1 MERMP
6 NCYVFS
12 LTARTS
18 ATSRSSSRTRRRA
31 LTHVRF
37 WHMIS
42 PASGSVCSAWC
53 CSRSSTLT
61 IGGSGEVALKAA
73 SLLRAAAR
81 LRALISRSTLW
92 PLRLL
97 CCDCRCF
104 SRFNR
109 CEEHPGRGRGQGPAG
124 IKVLPVARKFRM
136 PLSRMFWR
144 KWISLRCFATKC
156 STFPQMGHSPM
167 VFGFVIC
174 KSHEILV
181 EYVIA

>member
-1 MERMP
+1 MP

-124 IKVLPVARKFRM
+124 IKVLPVARWLRIS
-136 PLSRMFWR
+136 LSCVFFS
-144 KWISLRCFATKC
+144 KWTSLRCLATVWMI
-156 STFPQMGHSPM
+156 FPQRGHSPM
-167 VFGFVIC
+167 SLGLVIC

-181 EYVIA
+181 TFVID